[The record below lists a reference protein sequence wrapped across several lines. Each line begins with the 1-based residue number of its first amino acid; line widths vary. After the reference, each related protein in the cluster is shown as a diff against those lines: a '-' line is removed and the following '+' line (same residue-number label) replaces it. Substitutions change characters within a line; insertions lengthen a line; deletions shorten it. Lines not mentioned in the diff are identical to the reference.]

1 MELDGLVKGKCINE
15 KARIQLQWSLS
26 SGKLNG
32 WGHDLEE
39 VAQTAKENLIAIKD
53 ELRNNQTKRWQAIGT
68 LKHVLSLVKLPWELK
83 KHAIKY
89 QLLALHHRRRCLLKL
104 QRGTFWMVILFAKSF
119 LGFAGCIPCNLCL
132 LFVYHRSISLFQRR
146 RKMLIYIYIYISLVV
161 TH

>member
-1 MELDGLVKGKCINE
+1 MADVHRLSLGSEEAELETELLRLQILYLKFAIN
-15 KARIQLQWSLS
+15 WS
-26 SGKLNG
+26 
-32 WGHDLEE
+32 GHDLEE

-104 QRGTFWMVILFAKSF
+104 QRGTF
-119 LGFAGCIPCNLCL
+119 
-132 LFVYHRSISLFQRR
+132 
-146 RKMLIYIYIYISLVV
+146 
-161 TH
+161 